1 MSQYDEAPLVHSP
14 VSSPQPQVHFLAAQ
28 GHGSADAADPESG
41 HTSMHEEETE
51 EPQMSVAVS
60 VGLLVVVTVVSST
73 VMSVL
78 VRKVTVVDLHSSSRL
93 QQNS

>member
-1 MSQYDEAPLVHSP
+1 
-14 VSSPQPQVHFLAAQ
+14 
-28 GHGSADAADPESG
+28 
-41 HTSMHEEETE
+41 MHEEETE

-60 VGLLVVVTVVSST
+60 VGLLVVVTVVSSS

-78 VRKVTVVDLHSSSRL
+78 VRRVTVVDLHSSLRL